1 MKKSLFISILIIA
14 SSLVLNAQSPNLNRD
29 KQTYLGPRKEVPEN
43 PFPQKFKTNI
53 STLHNNLTA
62 GKMGMLSHELNNK
75 SKVYLLPTDG
85 MPCIVPDMLPF
96 NMPVIGKEIRI
107 TGMPPINNP
116 IQKIISPVFD
126 PGNIQDKLKN

>member
-1 MKKSLFISILIIA
+1 MIMAFSLLA
-14 SSLVLNAQSPNLNRD
+14 NAQSLNLNRD

-85 MPCIVPDMLPF
+85 MPCLVPDMSQF
-96 NMPVIGKEIRI
+96 NMPVAGKGIKI
-107 TGMPPINNP
+107 TGMPPVVNP
-116 IQKIISPVFD
+116 IHKIHSPVFD
-126 PGNIQDKLKN
+126 QERN